1 MNASRPLFLVARR
14 EIVERFRGRAMWV
27 VTGIM
32 VVAVVAL
39 AVIPAVVSSGPRT
52 TTLGLVGPDS
62 TALATDLTTV
72 GDASGIT
79 VTTVTLAD
87 DAAAR
92 RAVESGTVDAAV
104 AYDGTSSTVIVQK
117 SLAGDVQGVVQ
128 TTLNRAHLRTAL
140 DAAGIPLS
148 TVTSALAPVSLTV
161 NAIAP
166 PPAVDES
173 KAIAAIVTGALLY
186 MVLLTYGSAIATG
199 VAQEKSSRTA
209 EVLLSAVRSRDLLA
223 GKILGIGVAG
233 ITQLAIVIASGLAA
247 TAAVGSSPISQRAW
261 SLMPASLIWFVLGY
275 GLYALAF
282 AAAGALVSRQEDL
295 QFAMAPIIPPLV
307 AAFIFVE
314 IAIGDPGNAWVR
326 WTSFFPA
333 FTPMVMPVRIAVGDV
348 PIWEIALSIALTLAA
363 IWWVMRVAS
372 RIYANAY
379 LQGGGRISWGAA
391 LRARGSRAS
400 RRPSVQ
406 RR

>member
-1 MNASRPLFLVARR
+1 MSTLRPLWLVARR
-14 EIVERFRGRAMWV
+14 EISERFHGRAMWV

-32 VVAVVAL
+32 VAAVVAL
-39 AVIPAVVSSGPRT
+39 AIIPAAISSGPRT
-52 TTLGLVGPDS
+52 ATIGLVGQNAK
-62 TALATDLTTV
+62 TLAADLATV
-72 GDASGIT
+72 GDASGVAIT
-79 VTTVTLAD
+79 TLTLP
-87 DAAAR
+87 DAAAATA
-92 RAVESGTVDAAV
+92 AVEAGTIDAAV
-104 AYDGTSSTVIVQK
+104 SYDGVSSTVTVQK
-117 SLAGDVQGVVQ
+117 SLAGDVKGVIQ

-140 DAAGIPLS
+140 DAAGIPLG
-148 TVTSALAPVSLTV
+148 TVTSALAPVPISV
-161 NAIAP
+161 DAVAP

-199 VAQEKSSRTA
+199 VAQEKTSRTA

-261 SLMPASLIWFVLGY
+261 ALMPASLIWFVLGY
-275 GLYALAF
+275 GLYSLAF

-348 PIWEIALSIALTLAA
+348 PIWEVALSIALTLAA

-372 RIYANAY
+372 RIYANAF

-391 LRARGSRAS
+391 LRQREERRSDERAS
-400 RRPSVQ
+400 R
-406 RR
+406 